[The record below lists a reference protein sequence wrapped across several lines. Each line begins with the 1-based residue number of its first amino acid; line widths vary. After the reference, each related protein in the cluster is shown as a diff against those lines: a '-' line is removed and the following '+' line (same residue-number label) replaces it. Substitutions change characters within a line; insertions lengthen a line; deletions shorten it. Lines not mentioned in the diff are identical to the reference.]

1 MTDYETPEMP
11 DTCYC
16 SSNGECQVC
25 QDLLELLEQLETEK

>member
-1 MTDYETPEMP
+1 MSNYETPEMP

-25 QDLLELLEQLETEK
+25 EKLLEEMEG